1 MELTWQDISKI
12 VRIYN
17 EIEREDEQ
25 NAFEWS
31 MDEDNTGI
39 SYDDMTHEDIC
50 KQVLLQINKYY

>member
-12 VRIYN
+12 VRLYN
-17 EIEREDEQ
+17 EIEREDER

-39 SYDDMTHEDIC
+39 SYDGMTHEDIC
-50 KQVLLQINKYY
+50 KQVLLQINK